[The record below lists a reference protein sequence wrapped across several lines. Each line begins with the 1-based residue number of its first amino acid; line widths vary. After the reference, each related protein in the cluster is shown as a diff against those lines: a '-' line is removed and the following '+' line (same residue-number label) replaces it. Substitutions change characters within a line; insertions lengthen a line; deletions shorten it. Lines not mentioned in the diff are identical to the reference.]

1 MLARLA
7 PIPLLVLV
15 SCAAPDGLRMTPAG
29 SGPSVVADW
38 DALPLPEIPFPNDL
52 ATRPDPTSPTG
63 LRLNLS
69 EQAPT
74 ELEREA
80 RRKANELTGF
90 GAFTPITV
98 GFDRPLDLDDI
109 AHRHDPDLD
118 PSDDAFFVIDV
129 TPGSPTYLQA
139 VDLDI
144 GHGRFPGDLV
154 QSDRYFPNDT
164 RSHVPSLLFETHDED
179 VDSDGVFD
187 VGEDTDGDGLFDDKP
202 NVFPEGGDP
211 RQDLLTWYERQ
222 SDTLIIRPVVPL
234 REETRYAVVLTER
247 LVGEDGQPVRSPWTW
262 VHHLRQTEAL
272 RPLEEALPP
281 LGLSLD
287 DVAFAWSFTTGRIT
301 GDLRD
306 LRRGLYGEGP
316 FAYLHAEYPPAIH
329 TAMPL
334 QNSDREGGAFRVP
347 AERLFGVLSSA
358 GVYSE
363 EEGEVLEDYY
373 RWAEA
378 VVGGKFTSP
387 DLMVDRDDNGGDTSD
402 EWWQIDA
409 HSGTLSHAPRDIA
422 FNCVLPAPDAD
433 HQPPYD
439 VVLYGHGYGSTRFEF
454 LAFAW
459 GLAKVGKAACAM
471 DFPGHGLDVGPEEEE
486 LIGGLLDAAGLFP
499 FFEAIGTDRARD
511 LDNDGRKNSG
521 ADQWIADGFH
531 TRDMVRQAVVDWMQW
546 VRALRMCGQGSM
558 NDVDGDGQDEVTCD
572 WDGDGVADIGGADA
586 KISLLGGSL
595 GGINAG
601 VAAAVEPE
609 FTTVVPVVAGGGLM
623 DVGWRS
629 NLSGVAEAVV
639 GKVMNP
645 MLMGFPDGAGGLR
658 ISQYLVSAVEMRE
671 VPVAHLD
678 TVPVGGS
685 IRLENL
691 SNGEVREGPIAA
703 DGTFRL
709 GVASDA
715 ADPYEKR
722 VLTNMPEEGPQEGV
736 VYEVE
741 GNEGLGD
748 RWRIVVRDGD
758 GQAVQSIETF
768 EQDAVFEGVTVRAG
782 SPLVALASGL
792 AHIRGTPRLRRI
804 VNVLAMV
811 TEPADPALYAPHY
824 VTEPFPEVGRRRV
837 LLVPNPGDTIVP
849 VATELSVARAAG
861 FIGRHEIDPRY
872 GRTVDQ
878 WLIDNE
884 VVRGLEE
891 WGPFRNKDDQPILF
905 DADNLDD
912 FQDGFGAPSDA
923 PLRATFPQ
931 DDGSVSGF
939 RMTYSSVRG
948 DHSFGFPQPTRRFD
962 IGTYSVM
969 MMARYV
975 HSDGTEILDDPC
987 LEDAS
992 CAFIRP
998 LPVSP

>member
-1 MLARLA
+1 MKRV
-7 PIPLLVLV
+7 PSLLLFA
-15 SCAAPDGLRMTPAG
+15 SLSACQALEGLRATPAG
-29 SGPSVVADW
+29 SGPTIVADW
-38 DALPLPEIPFPNDL
+38 DAEPLPEIPFPNDL
-52 ATRPDPTSPTG
+52 ATRVDPTSPTG

-69 EQAPT
+69 EEAPT

-80 RRKANELTGF
+80 RRKANELSGF

-98 GFDRPLDLDDI
+98 AFDQPLDLDEI
-109 AHRHDPDLD
+109 RRRHDPDLRLD
-118 PSDDAFFVIDV
+118 DDAFFVIDV

-139 VDLDI
+139 VELDI

-179 VDSDGVFD
+179 LDGDGVFD
-187 VGEDTDGDGLFDDKP
+187 EGEDTDGDGLFDDRP

-211 RQDLLTWYERQ
+211 RQELLTWYERQ
-222 SDTLIIRPVVPL
+222 SNTLIIRPVVPL

-247 LVGEDGQPVRSPWTW
+247 LVGESAQPVRSPWAW

-272 RPLEEALPP
+272 GPLQEALPP
-281 LGLSLD
+281 LGLSIE
-287 DVAFAWSFTTGRIT
+287 DVAFAWAFTTGRIT

-306 LRRGLYGEGP
+306 LRAGLHGSGP
-316 FAYLHAEYPPAIH
+316 FAFLQTEYPPSIH
-329 TAMPL
+329 TAVPL
-334 QNSDREGGAFRVP
+334 QDPGREGGEFRVP
-347 AERLFGVLSSA
+347 ADRLFGVLSAA

-373 RWAEA
+373 RWADA
-378 VVGGKFTSP
+378 IVGGRFTTP
-387 DLMVDRDDNGGDTSD
+387 DLMTDRDDGGYDTSD
-402 EWWQIDA
+402 EWWSIDA
-409 HSGTLSHAPRDIA
+409 HSGHLSHAPRELA
-422 FNCVLPAPDAD
+422 FNCVIPRPDAD

-459 GLAKVGKAACAM
+459 GLAKVGKAACAV
-471 DFPGHGLDVGPEEEE
+471 DFPGHGLDISPDEEEV
-486 LIGGLLDAAGLFP
+486 IAGGLEAAGLLP
-499 FFEAIGTDRARD
+499 FYESIADDRARD
-511 LDNDGRKNSG
+511 LDNDGRANSG
-521 ADQWIADGFH
+521 GDQWIADGFH

-546 VRALRMCGQGSM
+546 LRALRACGTGSM
-558 NDVDGDGQDEVTCD
+558 NDVNGDGADEVSCD
-572 WDGDGVADIGGADA
+572 WDGDGAADIGGPGA

-601 VAAAVEPE
+601 VAAAVEPD

-645 MLMGFPDGAGGLR
+645 MVMGFPDGAGGLR
-658 ISQYLVSAVEMRE
+658 IVQYLVSAVEMRE
-671 VPVAHLD
+671 VPIATLP
-678 TVPVGGS
+678 TVPAGGR
-685 IRLENL
+685 IRVENL
-691 SNGEVREGPIAA
+691 DNGEVRQAPIAA
-703 DGTFRL
+703 DGTFRT
-709 GVASDA
+709 GVPSDA

-722 VLTNMPEEGPQEGV
+722 ILAGIPHEGPVEGS

-748 RWRIVVRDGD
+748 RWRITVWDAAGEDVAILD
-758 GQAVQSIETF
+758 TF
-768 EQDAVFEGVTVRAG
+768 EGDASFEGVTVRAG
-782 SPLVALASGL
+782 SPLVGLASGL

-824 VTEPFPEVGRRRV
+824 VLEPFPEVGRRRV

-849 VATELSVARAAG
+849 VATELSTARAAG
-861 FIGRHEIDPRY
+861 FIDRHAVDPRY
-872 GRTVDQ
+872 GTTVDR
-878 WLIDNE
+878 WLIDRQ

-891 WGPFRNKDDQPILF
+891 WGPYRNKDGDPVLF

-912 FQDGFGAPSDA
+912 FEDGFGAPSDA

-931 DDGSVSGF
+931 PDGSVSGF

-948 DHSFGFPQPTRRFD
+948 DHSFGFPQPSRRFD

-975 HSDGTEILDDPC
+975 DSDGTEILDDHC

-998 LPVSP
+998 LPESP